1 MSATNKILNETVPR
15 AVMAALRA
23 SDRVTPMLAGASCIR
38 QNGGDGILVVRTPET
53 EVEVAASAA
62 LLDRVFTLCDG
73 TLTVDEV
80 LARIDDAGEREEF
93 ASFLGFL
100 FEQGALIDGNLA
112 CAHAIGYGHQLSQ
125 VGVAAPPALSDLIA
139 PRFRWNPENAPRV
152 LPKDTVRV
160 ASAPL
165 DGFFEDRASLY
176 TFNDKPVP
184 ESALHKLLW
193 SAAGVVHAVHPRSG
207 PVIAHRTLAS
217 AGGMHLLKV
226 FVALK
231 RQVGR
236 YAPGVY
242 RVEYPGE
249 RLVAL
254 TRVNDDIAALP
265 LAHTKPWQLEYATG
279 VIFIAADPSI
289 AAARYRNRSMQY
301 LFMEAGA
308 ALHNVALTA
317 PALGLAQ
324 ATLGGYYERPAAE
337 LCRLAESEVMLGTSM
352 FGVKPTQR
360 QLERSLTDSP
370 TFAFGWVGAQAPN
383 YQMSFHLARAKI
395 IDDHDER
402 QYTWGRDKD
411 PVLAVRKAMA
421 EAIEREGYCQPRDLV
436 MGRIDEVRGAV
447 DPSPHAFYTDAQYHS
462 PGFAFAPFDA
472 TKPHAWVP
480 ARELATGRKVHVLA
494 DLVFARTALRQAGL
508 AIERPFTQESS
519 SGCAAGLDLQDATLR
534 ALREVIERDAFMR
547 HWLAQRP
554 GQIVPPSQWP
564 RAVRERMA
572 LLQAAGCKVSLQ
584 KLDSPWLPVAMASV
598 QHEDAHFTTVG
609 AGANPDFAVA
619 ANGAIDEIE
628 SRVYAWLHG
637 QAPNGVPPEA
647 AATPED
653 HFSLY
658 GMAEHFHKADAVLF
672 PETAASTSAWPRKQ
686 SGDTLETLVSR
697 LARAGMSA
705 YAVDIT
711 PRKHRL
717 DQGRT
722 PLSVARVLVPGLV
735 PLSFGFGREPLRLVE
750 AIHPDAGFPHPFP

>member
-1 MSATNKILNETVPR
+1 MTAANRILNETVPR
-15 AVMAALRA
+15 AVIAALTA

-38 QNGGDGILVVRTPET
+38 QDGDQGVLVVRTPET

-73 TLTVDEV
+73 SLTVDEV
-80 LARIDDAGEREEF
+80 LARIDDVAERAEF
-93 ASFLGFL
+93 GSFLGFL

-112 CAHAIGYGHQLSQ
+112 CAQAVGYGHQLSQ

-139 PRFRWNPENAPRV
+139 PRFRWNLENVPKA
-152 LPKDTVRV
+152 LPTGTVRV

-176 TFNDKPVP
+176 TFNDKPVS

-193 SAAGVVHAVHPRSG
+193 SAAGVVHATHPRSG

-226 FVALK
+226 FVALR

-249 RLVAL
+249 RLLAL
-254 TRVNDDIAALP
+254 TCVNEDVSTLP
-265 LAHTKPWQLEYATG
+265 LAHTKPWQLESAAG

-308 ALHNVALTA
+308 ALHNLALTA

-324 ATLGGYYERPAAE
+324 ATLGGFYERPATE
-337 LCRLAESEVMLGTSM
+337 LCRLGEREIVLGTSM

-360 QLERSLTDSP
+360 QLDRADDSP
-370 TFAFGWVGAQAPN
+370 TFAFGWVGAQAPHF
-383 YQMSFHLARAKI
+383 QMSFHLARAKI

-402 QYTWGRDKD
+402 QFTWGRDTD
-411 PVLAVRKAMA
+411 PMLAVRKAMA
-421 EAIEREGYCQPRDLV
+421 EAVEREGYCQPRDLLT
-436 MGRIDEVRGAV
+436 GRLDQVRHAIDPA
-447 DPSPHAFYTDAQYHS
+447 PHAFYTDLQYRS

-472 TKPHAWVP
+472 EQPHAWVP

-494 DLVFARTALRQAGL
+494 DLVFARTALRQAG
-508 AIERPFTQESS
+508 AAVERPFTQESS
-519 SGCAAGLDLQDATLR
+519 SGCAAGLDLEDATLR

-554 GQIVPPSQWP
+554 GQVVPSSQWP
-564 RAVRERMA
+564 RAIRERMA
-572 LLQAAGCKVSLQ
+572 RLEAAGCKVLLQ
-584 KLDSPWLPVAMASV
+584 RLDSPWLPVAMVSV
-598 QHEDAHFTTVG
+598 QHEEAHFTTVG
-609 AGANPDFAVA
+609 AGAHPDFAV
-619 ANGAIDEIE
+619 GACSALDETE

-653 HFSLY
+653 HFCLY
-658 GMAEHFHKADAVLF
+658 GMAEHFRKADRVLF
-672 PETAASTSAWPRKQ
+672 PEAATQTATWPRKL
-686 SGDTLETLVSR
+686 SNDTLEKLVGR
-697 LARAGMSA
+697 LTRGGLSA
-705 YAVDIT
+705 YGVDIT
-711 PRKHRL
+711 PRKHHL

-722 PLSVARVLVPGLV
+722 PLRVARVLVPGLV
-735 PLSFGFGREPLRLVE
+735 PLSFGYGREPLRLVDKV
-750 AIHPDAGFPHPFP
+750 HPDASFPHPFP